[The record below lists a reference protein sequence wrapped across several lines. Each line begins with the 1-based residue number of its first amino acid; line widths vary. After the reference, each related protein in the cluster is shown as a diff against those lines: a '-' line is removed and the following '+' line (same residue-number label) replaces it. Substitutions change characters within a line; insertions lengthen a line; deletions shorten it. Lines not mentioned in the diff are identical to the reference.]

1 MMTAMGLAALSG
13 VGILSAAR
21 LAIWVLGKASASL
34 RHLVWTAALAALVVI
49 PVLQTSGLRFEVQ
62 VPSGLLESVGNWG
75 AGDDPT
81 DPPAEFA
88 RLVSEAPA
96 SRAAAQSSEVSQ
108 PMTGSP
114 SLAGDHGAN
123 VDWRSRTSTL
133 VSRHPTRGAGRT
145 AGGLLVGGWLAG
157 CLLLLGVT
165 IFSHLAARSLTVRDV
180 QRPSSL
186 ARRRFAMLC
195 AQLGVRRRVR
205 LLVSSRIRVPATWGL
220 LRSTVLLPADYE
232 SWSRETLDR
241 ALLHELAHVRR
252 RDCWSYML
260 AELARA
266 LHWPNPLVWAA
277 LHHQRLESERACDD
291 HVLDRGDPASVYAA
305 DLVAMARALRAE
317 AALPHAAL
325 AMAGHSGISRRV
337 RAILDPTQARSQV
350 GSRTILIACAS
361 TIGLAAAIAVV
372 TPVAVA
378 QEIRVRQPSANVE
391 PTQQAEPVEASR
403 PGSARMD
410 SSVALEE
417 TTERLSPT
425 DAVMGLPVV
434 VSTSASTQSER
445 DGVQLGDESLQVLQS
460 EHFDWYFDPAEAE
473 AVGDAIRIAERWYE
487 RLADFFQHEFEQRK
501 PVILGADHADLPREN
516 RIIVPL
522 TEPYGATDRILG
534 HELVHA
540 FQYDIAQSSRGG
552 FQGLSRLPLWL
563 IEGMAEYLS
572 VGGDDPL
579 TAMQIREAIR
589 GDDFPTIRQMTRES
603 RFSFRFGQ
611 ALWAYVGDT
620 YGDDA
625 IVEIFRS
632 SLRAGFEDAVQE
644 VIGLD
649 VETLSVR
656 WRAEVA
662 EEYLP

>member
-1 MMTAMGLAALSG
+1 MTTAMGLAALSG

-21 LAIWVLGKASASL
+21 LAMWVLGKASASL

-62 VPSGLLESVGNWG
+62 IPSALLESGRSWG
-75 AGDDPT
+75 AGDD
-81 DPPAEFA
+81 
-88 RLVSEAPA
+88 
-96 SRAAAQSSEVSQ
+96 QSSEVSQ
-108 PMTGSP
+108 PMTGIP
-114 SLAGDHGAN
+114 TLAGDDGAN

-133 VSRHPTRGAGRT
+133 ASRHPTRGAGRT

-165 IFSHLAARSLTVRDV
+165 MFSHLAARSFTVRDV
-180 QRPSSL
+180 QLPSSL

-195 AQLGVRRRVR
+195 AQLGVQRRVR

-220 LRSTVLLPADYE
+220 LRSTVMLPADYE
-232 SWSRETLDR
+232 SWSPETLDR

-252 RDCWSYML
+252 RDCWSYLL

-277 LHHQRLESERACDD
+277 LRQQRLESERACDD
-291 HVLDRGDPASVYAA
+291 HVLDHGDPASAYAE
-305 DLVAMARALRAE
+305 DLVAMARALRAG
-317 AALPHAAL
+317 AAPPHAAL
-325 AMAGHSGISRRV
+325 AMAGPSGISRRV
-337 RAILDPTQARSQV
+337 RAILDPTQARSRV
-350 GSRTILIACAS
+350 GNRTFLIACAS

-378 QEIRVRQPSANVE
+378 QEIRVRQPSAHVE
-391 PTQQAEPVEASR
+391 STQQAAPVEASR
-403 PGSARMD
+403 PASARMD

-425 DAVMGLPVV
+425 DPVTGMPVV
-434 VSTSASTQSER
+434 VSTSASTQSQP
-445 DGVQLGDESLQVLQS
+445 DGVQLGDEAFQVVQS
-460 EHFDWYFDPAEAE
+460 EHFDWYFDPAEAQ
-473 AVGDAIRIAERWYE
+473 AVGDAIRVGERWYG

-501 PVILGADHADLPREN
+501 PVILGADHAELHPN

-522 TEPYGATDRILG
+522 TAPYGANDRILG

-540 FQYDIAQSSRGG
+540 FQYDIARSRPGG
-552 FQGLSRLPLWL
+552 FQALVRFPLWL

-572 VGGDDPL
+572 VGRDDPL
-579 TAMQIREAIR
+579 TAMQIRDAIR

-649 VETLSVR
+649 VETLSLR